1 MARARKIEPA
11 FTYSYAEQLR
21 LWQEGL
27 AKLSTAQEVEIMGKR
42 ITRAD
47 LKEVRATID
56 WLEKKVVDE
65 ASPIAAQGMRLYD
78 GRIIK

>member
-1 MARARKIEPA
+1 MARARKIVPA
-11 FTYSYAEQLR
+11 FPYSYAEQLA

-56 WLEKKVVDE
+56 WLEKKVE
-65 ASPIAAQGMRLYD
+65 NEESSTAGMRLYD